1 MPNRLLLVATVMA
14 AVGTMPVASA
24 AAAATEPLVLLQSE
38 LPLNTVYAWERWG
51 NFINAIPGDGKEI
64 PYDAAKLF
72 ARVYTFPFGE
82 IRVIDFT
89 RGTRTHNHIN
99 MTDIIQYTW
108 TGQRVQF
115 AQDQAE
121 ITRPG
126 DAALH
131 PKGIFHH
138 GEAVL
143 AGKTVEFSYKL
154 DKAQANP
161 RAHWLNT
168 NTNPLQKAAL
178 WTDKGSYREA
188 VGAAAGNAPSSA
200 MRFELRSYDF
210 GPYVTRELHL
220 PKGAILPIQDDKNHL
235 MFVGAGSFSFSGG
248 GKTCRLGVE
257 DAAIAPA
264 GERVTL
270 TALEDSTL
278 IETLTAPRPAG

>member
-1 MPNRLLLVATVMA
+1 MIRKLLLSTAATLGVGATAMA
-14 AVGTMPVASA
+14 ATSEM
-24 AAAATEPLVLLQSE
+24 PLVLLKRD

-82 IRVIDFT
+82 IRVIDFSK
-89 RGTRTHNHIN
+89 GTRTHNHVN

-143 AGKTVEFSYKL
+143 PGKTVEFSYHV
-154 DKAQANP
+154 DKAQPNP
-161 RAHWLNT
+161 QAHWLNT
-168 NTNPLQKAAL
+168 GTTPLLKAAV
-178 WTDKGSYREA
+178 WKDKGSYREA
-188 VGAAAGNAPSSA
+188 TGAAAAKAPSGA
-200 MRFELRSYDF
+200 VYFDIRTYDF
-210 GPYVTRELHL
+210 GHYVTRELHL
-220 PKGAILPIQDDKNHL
+220 PKGSTLPIQGARNHL
-235 MFVGAGSFSFSGG
+235 MFIGAGKFSFSGG
-248 GKTCRLGVE
+248 GKTWELGVE

-264 GERVTL
+264 GELVTL
-270 TALEDSTL
+270 TALEASTL
-278 IETLTAPRPAG
+278 IETLTAPKPAG